1 MSKENTANKIPKGLL
16 SIAWVLVIGAIAP
29 LLDSTM
35 VNIAINDLTQS
46 MHAELSTV
54 QWVVTGYVLTAA
66 VAVPFSGFFINRF
79 SGKSVYLF
87 AEILFGI
94 TSLASA
100 LAWNIESLIA
110 FRLLQGFSAGLLM
123 PLLTTLLID
132 AAAQFKVKSFGELMS
147 IVGLPMILGPVL
159 GPVIGGLIIQYLSWH
174 WIFYINVPVTFIASY
189 LVVKKIPKFPAK
201 NPQARF
207 DFVGVGL
214 LAGLSAFII
223 YGIVQASTLGEFTN
237 SKTLTFIGVGL
248 VLGLVYLVYAAFK
261 KEAAV
266 LPLSLFKHKSFSG
279 SMAAL
284 FFAGTIMNGSML
296 LLPLFFENL
305 MGLSIV
311 YVGLALLPQGIG
323 MLIARSKIGK
333 LIDQIG
339 ARYVTIVSVLI
350 TVLATVPFIFFDEQ
364 TAFWLILLVLFV
376 RGIGLGGVTMPLM
389 SDAFTGLEA
398 SQSAQASIGT
408 RILQNMG
415 GSFGSA
421 FLSTIIAKNMLGK
434 TVTLPH
440 LATSYHAAFLYSVIL
455 AVLIFIPAML
465 LTNKLGKKSQQ

>member
-1 MSKENTANKIPKGLL
+1 
-16 SIAWVLVIGAIAP
+16 
-29 LLDSTM
+29 
-35 VNIAINDLTQS
+35 
-46 MHAELSTV
+46 
-54 QWVVTGYVLTAA
+54 
-66 VAVPFSGFFINRF
+66 
-79 SGKSVYLF
+79 
-87 AEILFGI
+87 
-94 TSLASA
+94 
-100 LAWNIESLIA
+100 
-110 FRLLQGFSAGLLM
+110 
-123 PLLTTLLID
+123 
-132 AAAQFKVKSFGELMS
+132 
-147 IVGLPMILGPVL
+147 
-159 GPVIGGLIIQYLSWH
+159 
-174 WIFYINVPVTFIASY
+174 
-189 LVVKKIPKFPAK
+189 
-201 NPQARF
+201 
-207 DFVGVGL
+207 
-214 LAGLSAFII
+214 
-223 YGIVQASTLGEFTN
+223 
-237 SKTLTFIGVGL
+237 
-248 VLGLVYLVYAAFK
+248 
-261 KEAAV
+261 
-266 LPLSLFKHKSFSG
+266 
-279 SMAAL
+279 
-284 FFAGTIMNGSML
+284 ML

-455 AVLIFIPAML
+455 AVLIFIPAMF
-465 LTNKLGKKSQQ
+465 LTNKLGKKSQ